1 MDKNKKQVSYALAK
15 MYVQD
20 KIVEMLRGRCG
31 EAYFP
36 YEKEEREALQ
46 ILSTQIHLLARP
58 KYKTQK
64 YKGIKGL
71 DGEM

>member
-1 MDKNKKQVSYALAK
+1 MDKQTSYALAK
-15 MYVQD
+15 MCIQD
-20 KIVEMLRGRCG
+20 KIVEMLNRSHGQ
-31 EAYFP
+31 AYFP
-36 YEKEEREALQ
+36 YEKEERVALQ

>member
-1 MDKNKKQVSYALAK
+1 MDKQTAYAWAK
-15 MYVQD
+15 MEIQD
-20 KIVEMLRGRCG
+20 KITEMLRETCVWPEG
-31 EAYFP
+31 AAL

-58 KYKTQK
+58 KYKTKK